1 MTLVAAHDN
10 SVHVVFQHKNDD
22 GTYNVMYT
30 YSSDNGSTWSD
41 PQPLVSNISVSSYQ
55 SKGPQPVVTEG
66 YINGSYQLMVV
77 YTSSSGL
84 YYLTKPTGSGNW
96 SSPLNLP
103 SQQQEYYNNRVWFP
117 GLAAYGSQI
126 ILTYDYRYYGVYSRI
141 YDGNWSNEVKASDVT
156 GTLYDRYTSIAN
168 YYGSSHVA
176 AWNAQK
182 SGDSR
187 WRVVFRR
194 GYANNSWSDWWE
206 AWDPPAG
213 SNIQHLQP
221 VITWY
226 DNNDPA
232 ESNAIAIIYY
242 DSDKNVYVRKWAQA
256 SHEWTISTLDVQ
268 SQYPS
273 VTMVKSINIA
283 PLYIWSNG
291 TQTPYL
297 LKLQE
302 QSLNK
307 ASAIVKTVL
316 YKRAGVVY
324 DASTNTKHCVEVG
337 DYLLT
342 TKDGGKYRIGFP
354 EYDEEQDL
362 DLNTENMWQYLGS
375 EPFTIPKDGLELSYT
390 QELYSL
396 TIGDSSKSTNAV
408 ASAVDQFEL
417 ILEDVNQGKTLAV
430 LYNGT
435 ESKSG
440 GIDVSAYA
448 GRTVIIKPVVK
459 MNFTDSKALS
469 YGLGNIYRDEKQD
482 EVLVKSLNKRQM
494 LAEETILYT
503 NFPNP
508 FNPSTIIR
516 YALPK
521 EGEVTVAVYDLM
533 GRKVK
538 TLFSGFQ
545 SSGYHTVH

>member
-1 MTLVAAHDN
+1 
-10 SVHVVFQHKNDD
+10 
-22 GTYNVMYT
+22 
-30 YSSDNGSTWSD
+30 
-41 PQPLVSNISVSSYQ
+41 
-55 SKGPQPVVTEG
+55 
-66 YINGSYQLMVV
+66 MVV

-84 YYLTKPTGSGNW
+84 YCITKPTSSGNW

-324 DASTNTKHCVEVG
+324 DASTNTKHCV
-337 DYLLT
+337 
-342 TKDGGKYRIGFP
+342 
-354 EYDEEQDL
+354 
-362 DLNTENMWQYLGS
+362 
-375 EPFTIPKDGLELSYT
+375 
-390 QELYSL
+390 
-396 TIGDSSKSTNAV
+396 
-408 ASAVDQFEL
+408 
-417 ILEDVNQGKTLAV
+417 
-430 LYNGT
+430 
-435 ESKSG
+435 
-440 GIDVSAYA
+440 
-448 GRTVIIKPVVK
+448 
-459 MNFTDSKALS
+459 
-469 YGLGNIYRDEKQD
+469 
-482 EVLVKSLNKRQM
+482 
-494 LAEETILYT
+494 
-503 NFPNP
+503 
-508 FNPSTIIR
+508 
-516 YALPK
+516 
-521 EGEVTVAVYDLM
+521 
-533 GRKVK
+533 
-538 TLFSGFQ
+538 
-545 SSGYHTVH
+545 